1 MSKIIYL
8 DKEYINR
15 DEGNLIVVL
24 GNFDG
29 FHIGHMSLFNEA
41 VKIKE
46 EHGGV
51 TSAIIFDASAAKY
64 LGNGKSLRYITPL
77 NEKVGRLEDM
87 GIDVIYIIHMSKE
100 FLSLTKDEF
109 LDFLKYSLHPASIV
123 VGEDYS
129 FGYKAKGRVKDLQ
142 EAFGDSLHVM
152 ELIKDKNGN
161 KFSTQAIIKL
171 IEEGKIEE
179 ANEDLITPY
188 SIIGKVVKGKQN
200 GRTIGFPTANI
211 ELADDYVIP
220 KEGVYTGEVCLDN
233 GEIYQ
238 SLINVGK
245 NPTIS
250 LDNKETIEA
259 YLDGFEGDLY
269 DRYIQ
274 VSFLAYIRDEHKF
287 NSLEDLKKQLQKD
300 VTLIK

>member
-15 DEGNLIVVL
+15 DEGDLIVVL

-41 VKIKE
+41 EKIKE

-100 FLSLTKDEF
+100 FLSLTKEGF

-238 SLINVGK
+238 SIINVGK

-259 YLDGFEGDLY
+259 YLDGFEGCLY

-274 VSFLAYIRDEHKF
+274 VSFLTYIRDEHKF

>member
-15 DEGNLIVVL
+15 DEGDLIVVL

-41 VKIKE
+41 EKIKE
-46 EHGGV
+46 EQGGT

-100 FLSLTKDEF
+100 FLSVTKEEF
-109 LDFLKYSLHPASIV
+109 LDFLKYSLHPTSIV

-129 FGYKAKGRVKDLQ
+129 FGYKAEGKVKDLQ

-188 SIIGKVVKGKQN
+188 SVIGKVVKGKQN

-220 KEGVYTGEVCLDN
+220 KEGVYRGVVSLDN
-233 GEIYQ
+233 GEIYK
-238 SLINVGK
+238 SIINVGK

-250 LDNKETIEA
+250 MNNKETIEA
-259 YLDGFEGDLY
+259 YLGGFEGDLY

-274 VSFLAYIRDEHKF
+274 ISFLTYIRDERKF